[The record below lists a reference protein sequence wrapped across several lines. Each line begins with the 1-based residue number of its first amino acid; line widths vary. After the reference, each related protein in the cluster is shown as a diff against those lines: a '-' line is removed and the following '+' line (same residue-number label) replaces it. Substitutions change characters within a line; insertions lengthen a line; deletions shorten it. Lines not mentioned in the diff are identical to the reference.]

1 MKAIDLYSQ
10 TIKLLHA
17 GYPPVLSHGNEPL
30 QGPPLTTEGAIRG
43 AISQGFGLDGAAIS
57 NDRVPCIVCRPRDEA
72 AGRRVLAI
80 VKKHIGACLVCN
92 GPSWVFLVP
101 LRADERIEKSTT
113 TLSDGT
119 EIEVRG
125 AGCMTVVLNDAYVWE
140 DGRFI
145 SSVQPSDLAPLNNA
159 TLEKI
164 FAEAAEIP
172 ATNGAHEPAKSNGW
186 TPLEPDAEQLQSF
199 VNALFCGPVTALLA
213 FAHLRTMA
221 VMRCFASAP
230 RPLRAG

>member
-1 MKAIDLYSQ
+1 LKVRCVMKAIDLYSQ

-17 GYPPVLSHGNEPL
+17 GYPPVLSQGNKPL

-43 AISQGFGLDGAAIS
+43 VFSQDSGLDGAAIS

-72 AGRRVLAI
+72 AGCRVLAI

-119 EIEVRG
+119 QIAVRG

-145 SSVQPSDLAPLNNA
+145 SSVQLSDLAPLNNA
-159 TLEKI
+159 
-164 FAEAAEIP
+164 P
-172 ATNGAHEPAKSNGW
+172 
-186 TPLEPDAEQLQSF
+186 
-199 VNALFCGPVTALLA
+199 
-213 FAHLRTMA
+213 
-221 VMRCFASAP
+221 
-230 RPLRAG
+230 